1 MTGKG
6 SWTNRVV
13 LLGALVALVLSAAAC
28 TDDDAQDPVR
38 EAASTTTTPSG
49 VRNAGFVS
57 AMLAVSPALGEDA
70 FQVEVVDLAKVR
82 ALNAVAPA
90 NSSADAE
97 GTKADIEAIAPPAP
111 GAKAGASV
119 PPSVRRAATASYADF
134 RRTFGWSLPDVDA
147 FVTAM
152 PPHPVTMKGRFDEAA
167 LTAALGPPTSGGW
180 ASGGSGKLDIERAT
194 PANPTGQSVR
204 IALAGDVLVHGL
216 DDASTSAAVRAAN
229 GQGPTL
235 ADDTTLAAL
244 AAALDDADVYGALL
258 VRRSSFTPRPGRS
271 SAAPSSASLP
281 ARFTGIAS
289 GGAADGS
296 GPVHVLVWSHMDGAA
311 ATKNAG
317 AVEKL
322 LADGTSD
329 TGKAYAELFDV
340 VEVKTAGSTVT
351 ARLRPKG
358 QRPSAWADFLVR
370 GQEPLQTHA

>member
-1 MTGKG
+1 MTGKR
-6 SWTNRVV
+6 WTSRVV
-13 LLGALVALVLSAAAC
+13 LLGALVALAVTAVAC
-28 TDDDAQDPVR
+28 TDDDPPDVPRQAG
-38 EAASTTTTPSG
+38 STTTTSG
-49 VRNAGFVS
+49 VRSAGFVGS
-57 AMLAVSPALGEDA
+57 LLAVAPALQEDA

-82 ALNAVAPA
+82 VLNAVAPA
-90 NSSADAE
+90 NPSADAA
-97 GTKADIEAIAPPAP
+97 GTKADIEALAPPAP
-111 GAKAGASV
+111 GTAKAGAGV

-134 RRTFGWSLPDVDA
+134 RRTFGWSLADVDA

-167 LTAALGPPTSGGW
+167 LTAALGPPTSGVW
-180 ASGGSGKLDIERAT
+180 ASGESGKLDLGRAT

-204 IALAGDVLVHGL
+204 IALADGLLVNGL

-229 GQGPTL
+229 GEGPTL
-235 ADDTTLAAL
+235 ADDATLAAL
-244 AAALDDADVYGALL
+244 AAALDGADVYGALL

-271 SAAPSSASLP
+271 GAAPSSAVLP

-296 GPVHVLVWSHMDGAA
+296 GPLHVLVWTHADDAA
-311 ATKNAG
+311 ATKNA
-317 AVEKL
+317 AAIEKL

-329 TGKAYAELFDV
+329 TGKTYAELFDV
-340 VEVKTAGSTVT
+340 VDVRTAGSTVT

-358 QRPSAWADFLVR
+358 QRPSSWADFLVR